1 MGSTKTDLPQEV
13 ASPIERGQPSSPD
26 TRRKFDT
33 RSELSEQ
40 VGTDTVL
47 VRDGK
52 TPRQVLLEQIAIE
65 ENEALARNRQAVAE
79 GAPERRYC
87 QDLGVDETSV
97 PRTLARQLSCPRCNH
112 PLLNLA
118 SLGV

>member
-1 MGSTKTDLPQEV
+1 MSSTKIDLPQEV
-13 ASPIERGQPSSPD
+13 APSSESSESSPPD

-33 RSELSEQ
+33 RSELSDQ

-65 ENEALARNRQAVAE
+65 ENEALSRNRQAVAE
-79 GAPERRYC
+79 SAPERPYC
-87 QDLGVDETSV
+87 QDLGIDAASV
-97 PRTLARQLSCPRCNH
+97 PQTLARQLSCPRCNH

-118 SLGV
+118 

>member
-1 MGSTKTDLPQEV
+1 MSSTTESPQKV
-13 ASPIERGQPSSPD
+13 APPVENTEQSSQAAK
-26 TRRKFDT
+26 RKFDT
-33 RSELSEQ
+33 RSELKEQ

-87 QDLGVDETSV
+87 QDL
-97 PRTLARQLSCPRCNH
+97 AAIIH
-112 PLLNLA
+112 F
-118 SLGV
+118 